1 MARTSSAP
9 PPPPA
14 DPDDTGN
21 AASDGAPDS
30 TASDSTGAPTGDGP
44 ASAAPAPGDNPN
56 RFFAWLRS
64 LGVERQPGWVG
75 GVSAGIAS
83 RLGIDPLIV
92 RGGFV
97 VVALL
102 GGPALVIY
110 AVAWLVLPDAQNKI
124 HLEQVL
130 RGRFESAIAGIAA
143 LIALSMLP
151 LTQGFWYAGSAFW
164 GDPILPDAIG
174 RALWTFVIIGLLAWG
189 IVWMVRRSS
198 ATRPERPAAPEM
210 PGPPAA
216 SATQATT
223 IPYPAAAAPTAP
235 APDAPEEEF
244 AAWRQQQ
251 QAWKNEYDAY
261 RHHNAE
267 ASLRAQELHRQRRL
281 ATSAA
286 NAERMRAWHRANPRL
301 RASIVFMVLGAAIVA
316 GGIASQVAPDG
327 KAWVVGLG
335 VATLVVGVSIIAAG
349 LFRRRN
355 GFLSFVAM
363 VLLPATLVAAFVP
376 TDRQLLWN
384 VGSVDI
390 LSSGRYAQAGQ
401 TLFIEDLDHREGA
414 DSEPALPENPVNVD
428 VWHAGAET
436 WIVIP
441 VGTTV
446 HLVADVRSGSVY
458 RQTYVN
464 RVINPALAEDYN
476 EDGVA
481 DEYDDMNGDGVI
493 DKLDNR
499 TVEQTNTEVP
509 ATSRNAGGTDSWD
522 VTYGKSAAG
531 TPPITIT
538 LWQGTGNVFV
548 QDTYPEGN

>member
-1 MARTSSAP
+1 MARTSSTP

-14 DPDDTGN
+14 DAGDPQNPGTPPPEGPAPES
-21 AASDGAPDS
+21 AASA
-30 TASDSTGAPTGDGP
+30 T
-44 ASAAPAPGDNPN
+44 PAPGDTPN

-64 LGVERQPGWVG
+64 LGLERQPGWIG
-75 GVSAGIAS
+75 GVSAGIAA

-110 AVAWLVLPDAQNKI
+110 AVAWLVLPDTQDKI

-130 RGRFESAIAGIAA
+130 RGRFESALAGIAA

-164 GDPILPDAIG
+164 GDPVLPDAIG
-174 RALWTFVIIGLLAWG
+174 RAVWTFVVLGLLAWG
-189 IVWMVRRSS
+189 IVWLVRRSS
-198 ATRPERPAAPEM
+198 AAQAPRAATPPAPAAQGA
-210 PGPPAA
+210 PGAPDTAA
-216 SATQATT
+216 SA
-223 IPYPAAAAPTAP
+223 IPSTFAAPAAAAPTAP
-235 APDAPEEEF
+235 APNAPEEEF
-244 AAWRQQQ
+244 AAWREQQA
-251 QAWKNEYDAY
+251 AWKNQYDAY

-281 ATSAA
+281 AAAAA

-316 GGIASQVAPDG
+316 GGIASQVAPEAH
-327 KAWVVGLG
+327 AWVIGLG
-335 VATLVVGVSIIAAG
+335 VATLVVGLAIVAAG

-363 VLLPATLVAAFVP
+363 VLLPATLVAACVP

-384 VGSVDI
+384 VDSVDI

-401 TLFIEDLDHREGA
+401 TLMIEDRGDRAGDEAGTTA
-414 DSEPALPENPVNVD
+414 TPVDID
-428 VWHAGAET
+428 VWHAGATT
-436 WIVIP
+436 WIVVP

-446 HLVADVRSGSVY
+446 RLVADVRSGDVF

-464 RVINPALAEDYN
+464 RTIDPELANDYN
-476 EDGVA
+476 LDGIA
-481 DEYDDMNGDGVI
+481 DEFDDMNGDGTV

-499 TVEQTNTEVP
+499 TVEQTSVQVP
-509 ATSRNAGGTDSWD
+509 AESRAADGTGSWD
-522 VTYGKSAAG
+522 VSYGKRTG
-531 TPPITIT
+531 DTPPITIH
-538 LWQGTGNVFV
+538 LWQGGGDVYV